1 MRDEQPPADQ
11 PEKETPSSP
20 DSGQPRSRA
29 AFWKE
34 LVVLVGVAV
43 LVAFL
48 VRTFLVET
56 FWIPSGSMEHTLDIN
71 DRVLVNK
78 LVYDFRDP
86 HRGEIVVFEAPESWR
101 SSLTDK
107 EFIKRV
113 IAIGGDRVVCCDSQ
127 GRITVNGVPLNE
139 TYLHRDESGVMDPP
153 SRDEFDVVVPPGR
166 LWVMGDH
173 RSESGDSR
181 QNYVT
186 THDVMQATIPV
197 DSVVGRAFV
206 LFWPLG
212 RWTWLTVP
220 ETFASVP
227 PPGN

>member
-1 MRDEQPPADQ
+1 MKDEQPSADQ
-11 PEKETPSSP
+11 PEKGTPTSP
-20 DSGQPRSRA
+20 ESDKPRSRA
-29 AFWKE
+29 AFFKE
-34 LVVLVGVAV
+34 LVILVGVAV

-86 HRGEIVVFEAPESWR
+86 HRGEIVVFEAPASWR
-101 SSLTDK
+101 SSMADK

-113 IAIGGDRVVCCDSQ
+113 IGIGGDRVVCCDSL

-139 TYLHRDESGVMDPP
+139 TYLHRDESGVADPP
-153 SRDEFDVVVPPGR
+153 SRDEFDIVVPPGR

-181 QNYVT
+181 QNYVN
-186 THDVMQATIPV
+186 THDVVQATIPV

-220 ETFASVP
+220 ETFDSVP

>member
-1 MRDEQPPADQ
+1 VKDEQPSA
-11 PEKETPSSP
+11 
-20 DSGQPRSRA
+20 GQPDDEAQKSPQPGARRSKA

-34 LVVLVGVAV
+34 LVVLVGIAL
-43 LVAFL
+43 LVAFV
-48 VRTFLVET
+48 VRTFIVET

-78 LVYDFRDP
+78 LVYDFREP
-86 HRGEIVVFEAPESWR
+86 RRGEIVVFKAPETWR
-101 SSLTDK
+101 TTTTDV

-113 IAIGGDRVVCCDSQ
+113 IGVGGDHVVCCDSL

-139 TYLHRDESGVMDPP
+139 TYLHRNELGVPDPP
-153 SRDEFDVVVPPGR
+153 SRDQFDIVVPPGR

-181 QNYVT
+181 QIYVNT
-186 THDVMQATIPV
+186 RDVMEATVPV

-206 LFWPLG
+206 LFWPPK

-220 ETFASVP
+220 DTFDTVP
-227 PPGN
+227 PPTN

>member
-1 MRDEQPPADQ
+1 VKDEQPSADQ
-11 PEKETPSSP
+11 PEEATPESSA
-20 DSGQPRSRA
+20 PRSKA

-34 LVVLVGVAV
+34 LVILVGVAV

-56 FWIPSGSMEHTLDIN
+56 FWIPSGSMEHTLNIN

-78 LVYDFRDP
+78 LVYDFREP
-86 HRGEIVVFEAPESWR
+86 RRGEIVVFKAPPSWR
-101 SSLTDK
+101 TTVSDS

-113 IAIGGDRVVCCDSQ
+113 IGVGGDRVVCCDSL

-139 TYLHRDESGVMDPP
+139 TYLHRDEFGVPDPP
-153 SRDEFDVVVPPGR
+153 SRDQFDVVVPPGR

-181 QNYVT
+181 QNYVNT
-186 THDVMQATIPV
+186 GDVMEATIPV

-206 LFWPLG
+206 LFWPPG

-220 ETFASVP
+220 ETFDAVP
-227 PPGN
+227 PPTN